1 MTAAA
6 SQTYP
11 GLRVLEL
18 ATTIAGPFC
27 SMILAD
33 LGADVVKIE
42 RPHKGDDAR
51 GMPPH
56 WHGES
61 TVFLAVNRNK
71 RSVALDL
78 KTRVGRDAFLR
89 LVSDADV
96 VVQSFRPGAAERLG
110 LGYDDLLEHNASIVY
125 CSVSAF
131 GAAGSAAGLPGY
143 DPLIQAFTGI
153 MSMTGHAGGPPVRR
167 ALVDRPHDRHVG
179 GDGHHRRACAA
190 RGDRGAAAR
199 RGNPRGQRLHAGL
212 PSDREPV
219 GDGHRAG
226 ARRLGLT
233 DHGAIRGVPERRR
246 LGDDRG
252 RQRRSVRPPLRGA
265 GRGA

>member
-1 MTAAA
+1 MTAAV
-6 SQTYP
+6 SQTYA

-51 GMPPH
+51 AMPPH
-56 WHGES
+56 RDGES

-71 RSVALDL
+71 RSVVLDL
-78 KTRVGRDAFLR
+78 KTRAGRDAFLR
-89 LVSDADV
+89 LAADADV

-110 LGYDDLLEHNASIVY
+110 VGYDDVLKDNPAIVY

-143 DPLIQAFTGI
+143 DPL
-153 MSMTGHAGGPPVRR
+153 
-167 ALVDRPHDRHVG
+167 
-179 GDGHHRRACAA
+179 
-190 RGDRGAAAR
+190 
-199 RGNPRGQRLHAGL
+199 
-212 PSDREPV
+212 
-219 GDGHRAG
+219 
-226 ARRLGLT
+226 
-233 DHGAIRGVPERRR
+233 
-246 LGDDRG
+246 
-252 RQRRSVRPPLRGA
+252 
-265 GRGA
+265 